1 MKNLVR
7 KIIDKIKN
15 FLKWIWGECKDW
27 RTILLLLGVIVVVY
41 SPVWVC
47 YLLYIIF
54 RWNWSFAVATAVLAF
69 WVGPFTPFFPLCI
82 AITLGIKK
90 RVVRFARRIRKKDF
104 AMPRKNKK

>member
-15 FLKWIWGECKDW
+15 FLKWIWSECKDW
-27 RTILLLLGVIVVVY
+27 RTVLLLVAVIVVVY

-47 YLLYIIF
+47 YLLYIVF
-54 RWNWSFAVATAVLAF
+54 RWSWSFAVATAVLAF
-69 WVGPFTPFFPLCI
+69 WAGPFSPFFPICI

-90 RVVRFARRIRKKDF
+90 RVLKAVRKIRGKTTTRSDE
-104 AMPRKNKK
+104 